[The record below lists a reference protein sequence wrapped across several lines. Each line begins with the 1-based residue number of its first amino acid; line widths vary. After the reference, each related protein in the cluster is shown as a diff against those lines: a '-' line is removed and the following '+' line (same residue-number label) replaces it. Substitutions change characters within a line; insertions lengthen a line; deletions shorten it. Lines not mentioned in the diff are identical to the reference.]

1 MLANFPPFMALFGG
15 EGGGEGD
22 IVVTESDSVKPPSTN
37 EANFF
42 RLQALVFTLVAAAIT
57 NMYITQP
64 VLPIIEQ
71 EFTVGAATASLTVSM
86 VILGIAISNLPFG
99 WLADR
104 YPVHRLIGLGAAIV
118 AVAGFVCAVTPN
130 FSVLVGFRFLQGLFI
145 PALTT
150 CVAAYLSRNLPV
162 ERLNVA
168 MGSYVSATVAGGL
181 GGRLLG
187 GWIHPPLHWRW
198 AFVTAGVFVFVSAV
212 AAVRWLPPG
221 EPPTQTAEDNIGFL
235 AILKRR
241 ELRRTFLVAF
251 TAFFVFSSSFNY
263 LPFYLSGPPFHLP
276 VQMIT
281 FLYLAYIV
289 GIVIGPIAGSISNR
303 LGNGATM
310 IGGSLLF
317 ALALLITLIESVAVV
332 AFALLLVC
340 GGFFAIHASAA
351 GSLNRRLTGGRGR
364 ANSLYV
370 LFYYLGGAFG
380 ITASGWAY
388 GLARWHGVITLGLLV
403 LIVPLAFGF
412 QDLREERWQPAVKDL
427 RQNFPSG
434 DQENKI

>member
-1 MLANFPPFMALFGG
+1 MPEN
-15 EGGGEGD
+15 
-22 IVVTESDSVKPPSTN
+22 
-37 EANFF
+37 NFF
-42 RLQALVFTLVAAAIT
+42 RLQALIFTLVAAAIT

-71 EFTVGAATASLTVSM
+71 EFGVGAATASLTVSM

-99 WLADR
+99 YLSDR

-118 AVAGFVCAVTPN
+118 AVAGFVCAVTTN

-198 AFVTAGVFVFVSAV
+198 AFVTAGLFVFVSAV

-221 EPPTQTAEDNIGFL
+221 EPPRETAEDSIGFL
-235 AILKRR
+235 AILRRR

-263 LPFYLSGPPFHLP
+263 LPFYLSGPPFHLA

-289 GIVIGPIAGSISNR
+289 GIIIGPIAGSISNR

-370 LFYYLGGAFG
+370 LFYYLGGACG

-403 LIVPLAFGF
+403 LIVPLVSGF
-412 QDLREERWQPAVKDL
+412 QDLREERWRPVVKDL
-427 RQNFPSG
+427 RQNFPPG